1 MDRHARTGFFT
12 LGLLIVTLVAGL
24 LAAVPVRSQP
34 DARCFPETG
43 LCISGRI
50 REYWERNGGLPVF
63 GFPITPQREER
74 IEGRPLQVQWFERNR
89 LELHPEN
96 ARPYDVLIG
105 RIGADRLAQQGR
117 DWFSFPKADP
127 NNADAENCRFFR
139 ETGHQVCGE
148 FLQAFRRSGLDLGQP
163 GVTFEESLAL
173 FGLPLSEPMTE
184 VLEGKEYQVQWFER
198 ARFELHAELRS
209 ANRILFGRLG
219 AEFRGLEGNVGQE
232 TTAVRG
238 TVTKRDRSALPPQ
251 AVIEVTLVDISRA
264 DAPATVIGRQQIVA
278 DGRQAPFPF
287 TISYDPALINP
298 AGRYAVRATITIDGI
313 LRYTSTRIYPVI
325 TGNNPNVVEIVV
337 EPVG

>member
-1 MDRHARTGFFT
+1 MDRHTRTGFLTF
-12 LGLLIVTLVAGL
+12 GLLIVTLVAGL
-24 LAAVPVRSQP
+24 LTAVPSRAQSNQ
-34 DARCFPETG
+34 RCFPETG

-74 IEGRPLQVQWFERNR
+74 IEGRPFQVQWFERNR

-117 DWFSFPKADP
+117 VWFNFPKADP

-148 FLQAFRRSGLDLGQP
+148 FLQAYRRSGLDLGQP

-173 FGLPLSEPMTE
+173 FGLPLSEPMPE

-219 AEFRGLEGNVGQE
+219 AEFRGLEGNVDQE
-232 TTAVRG
+232 TSAVRG
-238 TVTKRDRSALPPQ
+238 TVTYRERSALPPQ
-251 AVIEVTLVDISRA
+251 AVIEVTLEDISRA
-264 DAPATVIGRQQIVA
+264 DAPATVIARQRIVANGRQV
-278 DGRQAPFPF
+278 PFAFNLP
-287 TISYDPALINP
+287 YDPAAISP
-298 AGRYAVRATITIDGI
+298 AGRYVVRATITVDGV
-313 LRYTSTRIYPVI
+313 LRYTTTRLYPVI
-325 TGNNPNVVEIVV
+325 TGNNPNVVELVV
-337 EPVG
+337 EPV